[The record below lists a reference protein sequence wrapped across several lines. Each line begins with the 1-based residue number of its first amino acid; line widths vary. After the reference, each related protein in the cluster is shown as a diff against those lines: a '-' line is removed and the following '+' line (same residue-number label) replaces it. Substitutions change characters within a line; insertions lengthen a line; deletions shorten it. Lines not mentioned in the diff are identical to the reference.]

1 MEFNYYLQ
9 KCDEKDVLAVGNQM
23 IKIGKFKYILDNAFS
38 PSDIRHSKV
47 ANAINEHFKSSAVEL
62 YAGDLILQRGIRCE
76 ILRIGSK
83 GWQQGKIRVNVT
95 LEFIPD
101 EPETEVLTVSE
112 QPEISK
118 PESPLDD
125 LRRMMNQENQK

>member
-23 IKIGKFKYILDNAFS
+23 IKMGKFKYILDNAFS

-47 ANAINEHFKSSAVEL
+47 AKAIDEHFKSSAVEL

-101 EPETEVLTVSE
+101 EPEVEESTVNE
-112 QPEISK
+112 QPVISEL
-118 PESPLDD
+118 ESPLED
-125 LRRMMNQENQK
+125 LRRMMNENS